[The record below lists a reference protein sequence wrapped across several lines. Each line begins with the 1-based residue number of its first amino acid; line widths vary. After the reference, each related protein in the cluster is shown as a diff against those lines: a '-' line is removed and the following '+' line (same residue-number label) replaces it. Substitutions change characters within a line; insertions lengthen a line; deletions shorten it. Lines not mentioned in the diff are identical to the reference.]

1 MKETRLVSGYHDSAD
16 PSNTRSFLAL
26 KGRGEVFESDDIKFE
41 SVPIVTPNGDIL
53 VKSLSFHI
61 RPGVS
66 FRSKSGPLI
75 AQDSM

>member
-1 MKETRLVSGYHDSAD
+1 MKRTRLVSVYHDYGH
-16 PSNTRSFLAL
+16 PFNTPSFLAL

-41 SVPIVTPNGDIL
+41 GVPIVTPNGDIL

-66 FRSKSGPLI
+66 FRGKSGPGI
-75 AQDSM
+75 AQDSI

>member
-1 MKETRLVSGYHDSAD
+1 MKETRLVSVYHDSGD
-16 PSNTRSFLAL
+16 PFNTRSFLAL

-66 FRSKSGPLI
+66 FHSKSGPTL
-75 AQDSM
+75 AQDSI